1 MISKAKILPISLF
14 SISILILTASKVLSQ
29 TYDEHLRLWYDKP
42 AAIWDEA
49 LPIGNGRLG
58 AMVFGTPAM
67 ERLQL
72 NEETLWAGSPNSNAH
87 EKAREALPEV
97 RELIFEGKYLEA
109 QTLATEQIMSQTN
122 HGMPYQTFGDLFISF
137 PDHSE
142 YESYYRELDIE
153 NAVASVKYQ
162 VDGVNYER
170 EMISSFEDQVIL
182 VKLTSDQPGKITCN
196 VQLNSPH
203 DNADPYTENRQIV
216 LSGVSSAHE
225 GQPGRVKFQG
235 RVQAKNK
242 GGTVQAKDGVISIK
256 EADEVLLFVSLAT
269 NFNNYQDISGDENAR
284 SAQHLKRAW
293 DKDYEVMK
301 TAHIRHFRQFMDR
314 VSLDLGVNGAVE
326 LPTDQRVKGFAESFD
341 PHLAAMY
348 FQFGRYLLI
357 CSSQPEGQPANLQGI
372 WNDRLFP
379 SWDSKYTVNINA
391 EMNYWPA
398 EVTNLSEMHEPF
410 LQLIR
415 EVSETGKETARKMYD
430 ADGWVLH
437 HNTDIWRITGPVD
450 KAPSGMWPA
459 AGAWLCQH
467 LWERYLHTGSREF
480 LKEAYPIMKSAAAFF
495 MDFMIE
501 EPENKWLVVT
511 PSNSPEN
518 VHAGSGRKATTAAG
532 VTIDNQ
538 LVFDLF
544 SNLIRASR
552 ILDIDHDFAETLAH
566 TRERLAPMQIGRLG
580 QLQEWMHDWDDP
592 EDKHR
597 HVSHLY
603 GVAPSN
609 QISPIR
615 TPELFDAARTSLLFR
630 GDPSTGWSM
639 GWKVNLWARFL
650 DGDHAYKLLTDQ
662 LTLVTPEKRGGG
674 TYPNLLDAHPPFQID
689 GNFGCTAGIAEM
701 LVQSHDGAVHIL
713 PALPSVWKEGTVKGL
728 VTRGAFEIVEMS
740 WKDNRIDKLV
750 IRSKIGGNLRLRT
763 ATRLR
768 AEKGFRMNRG
778 KGPNPNHLFDLP
790 QIKDPLISPEAQLNE
805 VTLPEFLEYDIE
817 TREGEI
823 YTFYG
828 RK

>member
-1 MISKAKILPISLF
+1 MYIRLISCLLTSFISLVILPTTATAQQEQHSL
-14 SISILILTASKVLSQ
+14 K
-29 TYDEHLRLWYDKP
+29 LWYDKP
-42 AAIWDEA
+42 ATIWNEA

-58 AMVFGTPAM
+58 AMVFGVPAM

-87 EKAREALPEV
+87 DKALEALPEV
-97 RELIFEGKYLEA
+97 RRLIFEGKYLEA
-109 QTLATEQIMSQTN
+109 QTLATEKIMSQTN

-137 PDHSE
+137 PEHIQYDD
-142 YESYYRELDIE
+142 YYRELDIS
-153 NAVASVKYQ
+153 NATTSVSYESN
-162 VDGVNYER
+162 GVKFKR
-170 EMISSFEDQVIL
+170 EMITAFKDQVLLI
-182 VKLTSDQPGKITCN
+182 KITASEPGKITCN

-203 DNADPYTENRQIV
+203 DNAHPFTEEDQ
-216 LSGVSSAHE
+216 LMLAGVSSMHE
-225 GQPGRVKFQG
+225 GQPGRVKFLG
-235 RVQAKNK
+235 RVKAKTI
-242 GGTVQAKDGVISIK
+242 GGKVEVKDGLINIQN
-256 EADEVLLFVSLAT
+256 ADEAILYVSLAT
-269 NFNNYQDISGDENAR
+269 NFKNYKDISGDEIAK
-284 SAQHLKRAW
+284 SAEYL
-293 DKDYEVMK
+293 DKAYPKSFEEIKD
-301 TAHIRHFRQFMDR
+301 AHIDHFKAYMDR
-314 VSLDLGVNGAVE
+314 VKLDLGTTAAMG
-326 LPTDQRVKGFAESFD
+326 LPTDERVKKFGEHFD
-341 PHLAAMY
+341 PQLAALY

-357 CSSQPEGQPANLQGI
+357 SSSQPGGQPANLQGI

-398 EVTNLSEMHEPF
+398 ETTNLSELHEPF

-450 KAPSGMWPA
+450 KAPSGMWPTA
-459 AGAWLCQH
+459 AAWLCQH
-467 LWERYLHTGSREF
+467 LWERFLFTGDREF
-480 LKEAYPIMKSAAAFF
+480 LQESYPIMKSAAEFF
-495 MDFMIE
+495 LDFMIE
-501 EPENKWLVVT
+501 EPENNWLVVT

-518 VHAGSGRKATTAAG
+518 THAGSNGKATTAAG

-552 ILDIDHDFAETLAH
+552 YLDQDHDFAANLAQ
-566 TRERLAPMQIGRLG
+566 TKERMPPMQIGRLG

-592 EDKHR
+592 DDKHR

-603 GVAPSN
+603 GAAPSN

-615 TPELFDAARTSLLFR
+615 TPELFDAARTSLIFR

-650 DGDHAYKLLTDQ
+650 DGDHAYKLLNDQ
-662 LTLVTPEKRGGG
+662 LTLVTPDRRGGG

-701 LVQSHDGAVHIL
+701 LVQSHDGAVHLL
-713 PALPSVWKEGTVKGL
+713 PALPTVWEEGNVEGL
-728 VTRGAFEIVEMS
+728 LARGGFEIESLSWRDNKVEKM
-740 WKDNRIDKLV
+740 V
-750 IRSKIGGNLRLRT
+750 IRSRIGGNLRLRSQE
-763 ATRLR
+763 RLKAERGISMHR
-768 AEKGFRMNRG
+768 AKGDNE
-778 KGPNPNHLFDLP
+778 NPLFEIMP
-790 QIKDPLISPEAQLNE
+790 IKHPIISPEAKLNE
-805 VTLPEFLEYDIE
+805 VELPRFYEYDVTTQAGE
-817 TREGEI
+817 TYEFFARP
-823 YTFYG
+823 
-828 RK
+828 